1 MFLKI
6 EIDDFLGYEESGIID
21 DGHVS
26 IANSF
31 CHPSMKNN
39 NNNNIDNNSQTK
51 YIIYENEED
60 KFNPHLENKHNQ

>member
-1 MFLKI
+1 M
-6 EIDDFLGYEESGIID
+6 
-21 DGHVS
+21 S

-39 NNNNIDNNSQTK
+39 TNNIDNNSQTK